1 MQPLLVRVGRESA
14 FGQISTTLHHPPLTQ
29 LLASDIKQIFLSTNL
44 ACLLTFEWPAAGPA
58 IHLFW

>member
-44 ACLLTFEWPAAGPA
+44 ACLLTSE
-58 IHLFW
+58 